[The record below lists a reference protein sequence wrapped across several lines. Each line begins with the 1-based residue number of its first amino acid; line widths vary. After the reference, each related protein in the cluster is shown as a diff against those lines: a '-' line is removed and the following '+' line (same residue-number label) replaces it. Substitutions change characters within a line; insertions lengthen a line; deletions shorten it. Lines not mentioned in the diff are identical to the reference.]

1 MNEKISGITGG
12 NGFSERVQKIVLI
25 TEFAF
30 LIYAL
35 IVAWNT
41 PSTGYEPS
49 IYSATPLVLWIAVIS
64 AMIVGIII
72 VIMSDPDALPEKS
85 NLWKYGFSL
94 ILFCYAICLS
104 LFILR
109 GYFMYDI
116 SGDAASHLGWIY
128 QIIKNGQVPPDLF
141 YPIAHI
147 FLSEISLVST
157 LDLVFLHK
165 IIPFIFALLSVG
177 FIYIFIRALSSNKI
191 EPLIAAIISCT
202 FSSVGWYLAFTPN
215 LLANLFF
222 PLVLFLLYK
231 YVRSSNIGWKILFV
245 ITLILYPVFH
255 PLPAIFIGIILL
267 TLWIP
272 KRVDKFLKEFREK
285 NQVHPDSNGLKIKL
299 ARPFMIL
306 FIWFFSWYSLFYVW
320 GYSVSQ
326 IYNGLMTAEGG
337 KGPAKITSLTNQL
350 SYAQGYGYNVIEI
363 FLKQYGNLLLLFI
376 LSVITFFILWKIAFR
391 DQKPGDI
398 FSVSLYA
405 PWAVLIVV
413 IPALFI
419 VNLTF
424 GPLRMLFFQTIL
436 EIVFVA
442 FLISFILH
450 QGKESKKPGIAGLT
464 KIGVIVLM
472 VGLLL
477 SGLLT
482 LYPSPYNLTPSYQT
496 TRQEVSGMTFYLE
509 YRNTSVPASGI
520 DINLNRYIDLLLTPE
535 KKHTLQR
542 IGIGVLKGTKTQWHF
557 GYDTFTSIAST
568 YDREMDLII
577 QQTDKALYVDYY
589 PSMAKYRY
597 TPQDFERLNYDPGAS
612 RVYSNGE
619 FDLYKVIPKG

>member
-12 NGFSERVQKIVLI
+12 NGFSQRFQKI
-25 TEFAF
+25 
-30 LIYAL
+30 AL
-35 IVAWNT
+35 IAEFVFLTIALVVTWNK
-41 PSTGYEPS
+41 PSTGFEPS
-49 IYSATPLVLWIAVIS
+49 IYSATPLVLWVAVIS
-64 AMIVGIII
+64 GMIVGIII
-72 VIMSDPDALPEKS
+72 VIMSEPDTLPGKN

-94 ILFCYAICLS
+94 ILFCYAICLA
-104 LFILR
+104 LFIIR
-109 GYFMYDI
+109 GYYMYDI
-116 SGDAASHLGWIY
+116 SGDVASHLGWIN
-128 QIIKNGQVPPDLF
+128 QIIQDGHVPPDLF
-141 YPIAHI
+141 YPITHI

-165 IIPFIFALLSVG
+165 MVPFFFGLLSVG
-177 FIYIFIRALSSNKI
+177 FIYIFVRALSSNKI
-191 EPLIAAIISCT
+191 EPLVAAIISCT
-202 FSSVGWYLAFTPN
+202 FSAVGWYLALIPN

-245 ITLILYPVFH
+245 IILILYPVFH
-255 PLPAIFIGIILL
+255 PLPAVFIGIILL

-272 KRVDKFLKEFREK
+272 KRAYNFLKSVREK
-285 NQVHPDSNGLKIKL
+285 NQVNPESNGLKIKL

-326 IYNGLMTAEGG
+326 IFNGLMTAEGG
-337 KGPAKITSLTNQL
+337 RGPAKITSLANQL
-350 SYAQGYGYNVIEI
+350 SYAQGYGYNVVEI

-376 LSVITFFILWKIAFR
+376 LSVIAFFFLWKIAFR

-424 GPLRMLFFQTIL
+424 GPLRMLFYQTVL

-442 FLISFILH
+442 FLLSYILL
-450 QGKESKKPGIAGLT
+450 QSQKSKKPGVSWLA
-464 KIGVIVLM
+464 KIGVIVLII
-472 VGLLL
+472 GLLL

-482 LYPSPYNLTPSYQT
+482 LYPSPYNFTPSYQT

-509 YRNTSVPASGI
+509 YRNVSVPASGI
-520 DINLNRYIDLLLTPE
+520 DINIVRYIDLLLTPE

-542 IGIGVLKGTKTQWHF
+542 IGISLLKGNKTQWHF
-557 GYDTFTSIAST
+557 GYDQFSSTAST

-577 QQTDKALYVDYY
+577 RKTDKVLYVDYY

-597 TPQDFERLNYDPGAS
+597 TPQDFDRLAD
-612 RVYSNGE
+612 
-619 FDLYKVIPKG
+619 